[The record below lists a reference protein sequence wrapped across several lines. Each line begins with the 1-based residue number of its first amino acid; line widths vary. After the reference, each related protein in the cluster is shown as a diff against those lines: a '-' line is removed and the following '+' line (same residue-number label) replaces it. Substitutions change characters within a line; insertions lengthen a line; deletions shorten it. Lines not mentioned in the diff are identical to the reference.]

1 MRARR
6 RFQQHRGG
14 EHRTRVPAYL
24 LPPEVSDVV
33 FDPTLRRA
41 GDILREG

>member
-6 RFQQHRGG
+6 RFHWY
-14 EHRTRVPAYL
+14 RTDRAMTTPLYL
-24 LPPEVSDVV
+24 LPPVLSDVV